1 MISIPKKILERKHE
15 IATEFFN
22 LLDQHI
28 DDIVNGRINYVFRIK
43 DFAEQLSLNAS
54 HLSNIIKLVAK
65 RSPIDFLEE
74 RLVAEAEIMLSETNL
89 TIAEIAQKLTFQDP
103 KAFEKLFTRVTGK
116 RLELVPKFQG
126 A

>member
-1 MISIPKKILERKHE
+1 MISIPKKILACKHA

-28 DDIVNGRINYVFRIK
+28 DDIVHGRINYVFRIK
-43 DFAEQLSLNAS
+43 DFAEHLSINAG

-65 RSPIDFLEE
+65 RSPLEFLEE

-89 TIAEIAQKLTFQDP
+89 TIAEIAQKLSFQDP
-103 KAFEKLFTRVTGK
+103 KAFEKLFRRVSGK
-116 RLELVPKFQG
+116 QLQSV
-126 A
+126 